1 MRELYLPD
9 LNILQVC
16 SNSLPHPAPNP
27 PETERPCLGAWVM
40 LLLGSEGRPLL
51 QSSMDNVMGNL
62 PSTLQQHL
70 LNCGVVRSMFLP
82 SWLMTVFSVDLHI
95 SVTGRLLD
103 VMLVEGWRRPLLA
116 TAATFIT
123 VSQPWIE
130 QMKRMESVVDVLKV
144 CRSMTSTIRIRHTCS
159 PKPGRRLG

>member
-1 MRELYLPD
+1 
-9 LNILQVC
+9 
-16 SNSLPHPAPNP
+16 
-27 PETERPCLGAWVM
+27 
-40 LLLGSEGRPLL
+40 
-51 QSSMDNVMGNL
+51 MGNL
-62 PSTLQQHL
+62 PSTLQTHL

-103 VMLVEGWRRPLLA
+103 AMLLEGWQRPLLA

-144 CRSMTSTIRIRHTCS
+144 CCSMTSTSAASAHQMLGEGSGEDSTIPQLHETCIA
-159 PKPGRRLG
+159 LENM